1 MSNPTAFQTSRLQ
14 FRPLTDTEVMEKS
27 SLIPPR
33 ETAQTVDASH
43 DPWYQVWEITDRYST
58 VARPIYA
65 YFNGPPQGGVTELDI
80 SVDYGQTAAERAVEA
95 AVTLSRRA
103 LRRPGTNLIRV
114 YPSQCE
120 EAFLSAASAAGL
132 TTASNGM
139 ALCEK
144 GATPWTYVSMCVGIV
159 VGAIVGFTW
168 KGKLWAIII
177 GFLLFGL
184 IGSLIDMKIRLGW
197 HKKTR
202 DSRPIRRK
210 DHLSLSEDEKADDM
224 AVDEDTDDG
233 SAEEVPPEE

>member
-1 MSNPTAFQTSRLQ
+1 MNSPTAFQTSRLQ
-14 FRPLTDTEVMEKS
+14 FRPLEDTEVVEKA

-33 ETAQTVDASH
+33 ETAPEAGASR

-95 AVTLSRRA
+95 AVALSRRA
-103 LRRPGTNLIRV
+103 LRRPGTNLVRV

-144 GATPWTYVSMCVGIV
+144 GATPWTYVMMCVGIV

-197 HKKTR
+197 HRKTR

-210 DHLSLSEDEKADDM
+210 DRPSLSGDETADD
-224 AVDEDTDDG
+224 AATDKKTDNG